1 MKTLL
6 NKIPTIP
13 EIFKKYVAHNNL
25 ITAGDTKEKTDNA
38 KNNIQNTIGD
48 SQTEFA
54 TERLEKTL
62 EPEYKEVLDKSIQDF
77 DKLDEKNYTKSNY
90 LTLLKDIKRKK

>member
-25 ITAGDTKEKTDNA
+25 ITAGDTVKPKK

-48 SQTEFA
+48 SKTEFA
-54 TERLEKTL
+54 TERLEKHL
-62 EPEYKEVLDKSIQDF
+62 NQNIKSF
-77 DKLDEKNYTKSNY
+77 
-90 LTLLKDIKRKK
+90 R

>member
-25 ITAGDTKEKTDNA
+25 ITAGDTVI
-38 KNNIQNTIGD
+38 KN
-48 SQTEFA
+48 S
-54 TERLEKTL
+54 L
-62 EPEYKEVLDKSIQDF
+62 
-77 DKLDEKNYTKSNY
+77 
-90 LTLLKDIKRKK
+90 